1 MARGRRQGVVIAGGG
16 VAGCLAALALAR
28 HRPEVPLLIVEERE
42 RFGGPGFHHYFED
55 ELDEGAQGLV
65 ADLAVARWPGFYVAF
80 DHFNRKLKAACGGLD
95 GGALHRA
102 MVEALAPNQ
111 YRLGVK
117 VVAVREDA
125 LVLDGG
131 EEIRAEGAIDARG
144 AANLSQLDL
153 GYEARLERRYR
164 FAAPHGVDRPVLI
177 DATANGGHGA
187 SFMQVAPLDERRL
200 VIADVSIAERSQPGE
215 QAAARLDHYVAL
227 RGWRGGEIE
236 DGAVVTKPLP
246 RGGDFAAF
254 WRIGG
259 ARVAKLGLRGG
270 FVHPVTGRTLADAAN
285 AAMLL
290 ASQQDFS
297 GAALHDLFEEE
308 ARRLWRARDY
318 LRGINRNLAE
328 SEDRAARLAALFALD
343 PGIITRFHAD
353 RLGMFERRKVQRA
366 IAAGR

>member
-1 MARGRRQGVVIAGGG
+1 MARGRRQGVLIAGGG

-28 HRPEVPLLIVEERE
+28 HRPEVPVLIVEERE
-42 RFGGPGFHHYFED
+42 NFGGAGFHHYFEEELED
-55 ELDEGAQGLV
+55 EARALV
-65 ADLAVARWPGFYVAF
+65 DDLAVARWPGFYVAF
-80 DHFNRKLKAACGGLD
+80 DEFSRKLKAACGGLD
-95 GGALHRA
+95 GPALHQA
-102 MVEALAPNQ
+102 MIGTLAPNQ
-111 YRLGVK
+111 YRLGTK
-117 VVAVREDA
+117 IVAVREDA

-131 EEIRAEGAIDARG
+131 EEIKAEGAIDARG

-187 SFMQVAPLDERRL
+187 SFMQVAPLDAERL
-200 VIADVSIAERSQPGE
+200 VVADVSLADRSLPGE
-215 QAAARLDHYVAL
+215 QAAARLDHYVSL

-270 FVHPVTGRTLADAAN
+270 FVHPVTGRTIGDAAS

-290 ASQQDFS
+290 TRQQDFS
-297 GAALHDLFEEE
+297 GAALHDLFQGE
-308 ARRLWRARDY
+308 ARRTWRNREL
-318 LRGINRNLAE
+318 LRGIGRSLADG
-328 SEDRAARLAALFALD
+328 EDRAAKLSALFALD
-343 PGIITRFHAD
+343 PGLITRFHAD
-353 RLGMFERRKVQRA
+353 KLGIFERMKVQRA
-366 IAAGR
+366 VAGG

>member
-1 MARGRRQGVVIAGGG
+1 MARGRRQGVLIAGGG

-28 HRPEVPLLIVEERE
+28 RRPDVPLLIVEERE
-42 RFGGPGFHHYFED
+42 TFGGPGFHHYFED
-55 ELDEGAQGLV
+55 ELEEGARALV
-65 ADLAVARWPGFYVAF
+65 DDLAVARWPGFYVAF
-80 DHFNRKLKAACGGLD
+80 DRFNRKLKAPCGGLD
-95 GGALHRA
+95 GPALHRA
-102 MVEALAPNQ
+102 MVETLAPNQ

-117 VVAVREDA
+117 VVAVRDDA

-131 EEIRAEGAIDARG
+131 EELKAEGAIDARG
-144 AANLSQLDL
+144 AANLSQLDV

-177 DATANGGHGA
+177 DTTANGGSGA
-187 SFMQVAPLDERRL
+187 GFFQVAPLD
-200 VIADVSIAERSQPGE
+200 AERLIVADISLAARNLPGE
-215 QAAARLDHYVAL
+215 QAAARLDHYVSL

-236 DGAVVTKPLP
+236 DGAVVTRPLP

-270 FVHPVTGRTLADAAN
+270 FVHPVTGRTVADGAH

-290 ASQQDFS
+290 AEQQDFS

-308 ARRLWRARDY
+308 ARRLWRGREF
-318 LRGINRNLAE
+318 LRGIGKSLAATE
-328 SEDRAARLAALFALD
+328 AKTDRLAALFALD
-343 PGIITRFHAD
+343 PGLLVRFHAD
-353 RLGMFERRKVQRA
+353 RLGLFERMKVQRA
-366 IAAGR
+366 ATGG